1 MSNVL
6 PFHARHLELDAGVI
20 SGADDPADIGQDLFM
35 ILLVEADGAYS
46 MLWGGRNRP
55 EASRVAGEL
64 AADFGLPLID
74 KTGGLQ

>member
-1 MSNVL
+1 MSNVVPL
-6 PFHARHLELDAGVI
+6 HTRHLEIDAGVI
-20 SGADDPADIGQDLFM
+20 SDAENPADIGQDLFM

-46 MLWGGRNRP
+46 MLWGGRSRP
-55 EASRVAGEL
+55 AASRVAGEL